1 MYLYGVCISEINTEI
16 ECIDNFLRS
25 MLTTPAKN
33 IAQDYFD
40 AVSEARS
47 CDFIDHENTEQI
59 AADYIDNYETEDGY
73 TGLAAMLRDI
83 IIANEGIDI
92 ICDDPNGFEY
102 LGIDCDVPWAFNM
115 NTKLLSKKSFIAIM
129 NKYLIPM
136 TRNPDTIKYDYYHYF
151 DNANY

>member
-1 MYLYGVCISEINTEI
+1 MYLYGVCISEIDTEMERI
-16 ECIDNFLRS
+16 TSFLRS

-33 IAQDYFD
+33 IAQDYFN

-47 CDFIDHENTEQI
+47 CDFIEHENMEQI
-59 AADYIDNYETEDGY
+59 AADYIDNYETEGGY

-83 IIANEGIDI
+83 IILNEGIDI

-115 NTKLLSKKSFIAIM
+115 HTRLLSKEGFIAIM
-129 NKYLIPM
+129 DKYLLPI
-136 TRNPDTIKYDYYHYF
+136 TRDTNTVKYDYYHYV
-151 DNANY
+151 DDADY